1 MANKVQ
7 KGAIL
12 AEEQLLPAR
21 WGQERRLEFIEF
33 RLQWEGRVNRS
44 DLVNYFSISV
54 PQASLDFA
62 RYRELAPTNAI
73 YDVVQRAYLASPSFT
88 PTLIRD
94 SADDYLTRL
103 WATTAGTMNANS
115 SFLGWTP
122 SVGIV
127 RDPARSVEAVI
138 LKVFLLALREKR
150 IVRFDYQSMTTAV
163 PSSRTISPHALAFD
177 GFRWHIRGYCH
188 AHNEYRD
195 FVLGRIRSAVLEGA
209 TNIDPKDDADWHNFI
224 EAIVVPHPQL
234 SVAQRQAVE
243 SDYCMEEG
251 RLVLHVR
258 EALLF
263 YHLEHLG
270 LLESAENST
279 KHIALENRMALRS
292 FFEKHHIETM

>member
-1 MANKVQ
+1 
-7 KGAIL
+7 L

-62 RYRELAPTNAI
+62 RYRELAPANAI

-88 PTLIRD
+88 PTLVRD

-103 WATTAGTMNANS
+103 WATTAGTMNGNS

-122 SVGIV
+122 SVAIV
-127 RDPARSVEAVI
+127 RDPARSVDSAI

-150 IVRFDYQSMTTAV
+150 IVRFGYQSMTTAV

-177 GFRWHIRGYCH
+177 GFRWHVRGFCH
-188 AHNEYRD
+188 TRNEYRD
-195 FVLGRIRSAVLEGA
+195 FVLGRIRSAVPEGLA
-209 TNIDPKDDADWHNFI
+209 AIDPKDDADWHSFI
-224 EAIVVPHPQL
+224 EAIIVPHPQL
-234 SVAQRQAVE
+234 SDAQKQAVE
-243 SDYCMEEG
+243 LDYCMENG
-251 RLVLHVR
+251 SLVLRVR
-258 EALLF
+258 ESLLF

-270 LLESAENST
+270 LLESTENSK
-279 KHIALENRMALRS
+279 KHIALANRAALRS
-292 FFEKHHIETM
+292 FFDKHHIESV

>member
-1 MANKVQ
+1 MANIMQ
-7 KGAIL
+7 KEANL

-73 YDVVQRAYLASPSFT
+73 YDVVQRAYIASPSFT

-103 WATTAGTMNANS
+103 WATTAGTMNSNS

-122 SVGIV
+122 SVGLV
-127 RDPARSVEAVI
+127 RDPARSVDAVI
-138 LKVFLLALREKR
+138 LKVFLLAMREKR
-150 IVRFDYQSMTTAV
+150 VVRFDYQSMTTAV
-163 PSSRTISPHALAFD
+163 PSSRTLSPHALAFD
-177 GFRWHIRGYCH
+177 GFRWHIRGFCRV
-188 AHNEYRD
+188 HNDYRD
-195 FVLGRIRSAVLEGA
+195 FVLGRISTAVPEGP
-209 TNIDPKDDADWHNFI
+209 TNIDPKNDTEWHNFI
-224 EAIVVPHPQL
+224 EAIIVPQAQL
-234 SVAQRQAVE
+234 SIAQRQAVE

-251 RLVLHVR
+251 RLVLRVR

-270 LLESAENST
+270 LLDSAVNSK
-279 KHIALENRMALRS
+279 KHIALENQATLRS
-292 FFEKHHIETM
+292 FFEKHHIDTM

>member
-1 MANKVQ
+1 MT
-7 KGAIL
+7 
-12 AEEQLLPAR
+12 EEQLLPAR

-62 RYRELAPTNAI
+62 RYRELAPANAV

-103 WATTAGTMNANS
+103 WATTAGTMNSNS
-115 SFLGWTP
+115 SFLGWMP

-127 RDPARSVEAVI
+127 RDPARSVDAAI
-138 LKVFLLALREKR
+138 LRVLLLALREKR
-150 IVRFDYQSMTTAV
+150 VVRFDYQSMTTAA
-163 PSSRTISPHALAFD
+163 PSSRTISPHALGFD
-177 GFRWHIRGYCH
+177 GFRWHVRAFCH
-188 AHNEYRD
+188 TRNEYRD
-195 FVLGRIRSAVLEGA
+195 FVLGRIRSAVLEGSIE
-209 TNIDPKDDADWHNFI
+209 IDPKDDADWHNFI

-234 SVAQRQAVE
+234 SNAQRQAVE
-243 SDYCMEEG
+243 SDYCMEHG
-251 RLVLHVR
+251 RLVLRVR

-270 LLESAENST
+270 LLEDTENSK
-279 KHIALENRMALRS
+279 KHIALANRSALRL
-292 FFEKHHIETM
+292 FFAKHHIESA

>member
-1 MANKVQ
+1 M
-7 KGAIL
+7 G
-12 AEEQLLPAR
+12 EEQVLPAR

-62 RYRELAPTNAI
+62 RYRELAPTNAV
-73 YDVVQRAYLASPSFT
+73 YDVVQRAYTASPSFT

-103 WATTAGTMNANS
+103 WGTTAGTMNGSS

-127 RDPARSVEAVI
+127 RDPARSVDAVI
-138 LKVFLLALREKR
+138 LKSFLLAMREKR
-150 IVRFDYQSMTTAV
+150 IVCFDYQSMTSAV
-163 PSSRTISPHALAFD
+163 PSMRTISPHALAFD
-177 GFRWHIRGYCH
+177 GSRWHIRGFCH
-188 AHNEYRD
+188 AHNEFRD
-195 FVLGRIRSAVLEGA
+195 FVLGRVRSATTEGP
-209 TNIDPKDDADWHNFI
+209 TNIDPRNDTDWHNII
-224 EAIVVPHPQL
+224 EAIIIPHPQL
-234 SVAQRQAVE
+234 STGQRQAVE
-243 SDYCMEEG
+243 SDYCMEAG
-251 RLVLHVR
+251 QLVLRVR

-270 LLESAENST
+270 LLDSAENSK
-279 KHIALENRMALRS
+279 KHIALKNRVALQP
-292 FFEKHHIETM
+292 FFEKHHIQTT

>member
-1 MANKVQ
+1 
-7 KGAIL
+7 L
-12 AEEQLLPAR
+12 SEEQLLPAR

-62 RYRELAPTNAI
+62 RYRELAPTNAV

-103 WATTAGTMNANS
+103 WATTAGTMNRNS
-115 SFLGWTP
+115 SFMGWTP

-127 RDPARSVEAVI
+127 RDPARSVDAAI

-150 IVRFDYQSMTTAV
+150 VVHCDYQSMSNAG
-163 PSSRTISPHALAFD
+163 PSSRTISPHAFAFD
-177 GFRWHIRGYCH
+177 GLRWHIRAFCH
-188 AHNEYRD
+188 YRNKYRD
-195 FVLGRIRSAVLEGA
+195 FVLGRIRSAVPGKPAE
-209 TNIDPKDDADWHNFI
+209 IDPKDDRDWHNI
-224 EAIVVPHPQL
+224 VEAIIVPHPKL
-234 SVAQRQAVE
+234 SSAQQQAVE
-243 SDYCMEEG
+243 SDYCMENG
-251 RLVLHVR
+251 RLVLRVR

-270 LLESAENST
+270 LLESAENSK
-279 KHIALENRMALRS
+279 KHITLANRAALGP
-292 FFEKHHIETM
+292 FFEKHNIQAV

>member
-1 MANKVQ
+1 
-7 KGAIL
+7 L

-62 RYRELAPTNAI
+62 RYRELAPTNVV

-94 SADDYLTRL
+94 SADDYLTRV
-103 WATTAGTMNANS
+103 WAATEGTMNSNA

-122 SVGIV
+122 PIGTV
-127 RDPARSVEAVI
+127 RDLARSVDTAV
-138 LKVFLLALREKR
+138 LRVFLVALREKR
-150 IVRFDYQSMTTAV
+150 VARFEYQSMSTAA
-163 PSSRTISPHALAFD
+163 PSARMISPHALAFD
-177 GFRWHIRGYCH
+177 GFRWHVRAFCH
-188 AHNEYRD
+188 SRNEFRD
-195 FVLGRIRSAVLEGA
+195 FVLGRIRSTVAGERSE
-209 TNIDPKDDADWHNFI
+209 IDPKDDADWHTFI
-224 EAIVVPHPQL
+224 EAIIVPHPAL
-234 SVAQRQAVE
+234 STAQRHAVE
-243 SDYCMEEG
+243 SDYCMENG
-251 RLVLHVR
+251 RLILRVR

-270 LLESAENST
+270 LLESAENSR
-279 KHIALENRMALRS
+279 KHITLANRAALRP
-292 FFEKHHIETM
+292 FFEKHHIKTS

>member
-1 MANKVQ
+1 LTEK
-7 KGAIL
+7 
-12 AEEQLLPAR
+12 QLLPAR

-62 RYRELAPTNAI
+62 RYRELAPTNAV

-103 WATTAGTMNANS
+103 WATTVGTMNSNS

-127 RDPARSVEAVI
+127 CDPARTVDAAI
-138 LKVFLLALREKR
+138 MRVFLLALREKR
-150 IVRFDYQSMTTAV
+150 VVRFDYQSMSTAV

-177 GFRWHIRGYCH
+177 GFRWHVRAFCH
-188 AHNEYRD
+188 TRKEFRD
-195 FVLGRIRSAVLEGA
+195 FVMGRIRSAVPGEPA
-209 TNIDPKDDADWHNFI
+209 EIDPKDDADWHNFI
-224 EAIVVPHPQL
+224 VAIIVPHPKL

-243 SDYCMEEG
+243 SDYCMEDG
-251 RLVLHVR
+251 CLVLRVR

-270 LLESAENST
+270 LLESTENSK
-279 KHIALENRMALRS
+279 KHIALANRAALRP
-292 FFEKHHIETM
+292 FFEKHHIESV